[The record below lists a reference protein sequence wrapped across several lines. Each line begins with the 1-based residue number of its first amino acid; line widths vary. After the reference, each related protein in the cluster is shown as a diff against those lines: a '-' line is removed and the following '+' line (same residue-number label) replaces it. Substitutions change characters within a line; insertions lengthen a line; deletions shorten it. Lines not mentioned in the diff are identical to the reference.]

1 MIEVA
6 INEAELAILDT
17 EAQAR
22 AVRQKLADAGVP
34 LAPTFSATDNPKV
47 LRGTL
52 EWARRHHDYTLWFRW
67 YPPKNEDAHA
77 R

>member
-52 EWARRHHDYTLWFRW
+52 EWMYNPIDCILWFRW
-67 YPPKNEDAHA
+67 SPPKNKDADA

>member
-17 EAQAR
+17 EALAS

-34 LAPTFSATDNPKV
+34 LAPTFSVTDNPKV

-52 EWARRHHDYTLWFRW
+52 EWVYGHHDHTLLFRW
-67 YPPKNEDAHA
+67 SPPKNKDADA

>member
-6 INEAELAILDT
+6 INEAELALLGT

-22 AVRQKLADAGVP
+22 AVRQKLADAGIP
-34 LAPTFSATDNPKV
+34 LAPTFSATDNPKA
-47 LRGTL
+47 LHGTL
-52 EWARRHHDYTLWFRW
+52 EWVRSHRDYTLLFRW
-67 YPPKNEDAHA
+67 SPPKNKDADA